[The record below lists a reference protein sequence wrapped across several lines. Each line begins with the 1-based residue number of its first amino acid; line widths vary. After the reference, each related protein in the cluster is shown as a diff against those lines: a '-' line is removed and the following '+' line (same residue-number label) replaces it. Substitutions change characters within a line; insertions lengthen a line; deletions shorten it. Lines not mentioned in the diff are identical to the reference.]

1 MAGEEAAN
9 KASRPTVTQSRSPN
23 THYGLPSKK
32 PSCRSKLKETCIK
45 FLLAMIFHGALVS
58 AEKFFSEST
67 HKFIVGP
74 SRNFA
79 CFSVQDVEKAS
90 VLFIALVLHI
100 LLEIIIN
107 PASLILRTPSL
118 NLIVPV
124 PEIMPHAAVVEVEA
138 DGVVRHDGAAVV
150 FPVEIWW
157 VAGSFGGEERVHGSI
172 EEKAICL
179 LLWCR
184 PGITE

>member
-1 MAGEEAAN
+1 
-9 KASRPTVTQSRSPN
+9 
-23 THYGLPSKK
+23 
-32 PSCRSKLKETCIK
+32 
-45 FLLAMIFHGALVS
+45 MIFLGALVS
-58 AEKFFSEST
+58 AEKWFSEST
-67 HKFIVGP
+67 HKLIVGP

-79 CFSVQDVEKAS
+79 CASVQDVEKAS
-90 VLFIALVLHI
+90 VLFIALVLHV
-100 LLEIIIN
+100 LLEILIN

-118 NLIVPV
+118 NLVVPV

-138 DGVVRHDGAAVV
+138 NGVVRHNGAAVV

-157 VAGSFGGEERVHGSI
+157 IAGSFGGEERVHGSM

-179 LLWCR
+179 LLGRR